1 MMKIKETKALSKEII
16 KKNKILFKFWLIL
29 ATSTFIITLI
39 VNIIDKFIVS
49 NNPDNFINSI
59 AYLYYLK
66 PVIKG
71 LITSLFVT
79 PFLIG
84 YIHSMIRII
93 NKKNVVFSDVYRFY
107 KTPHLYLKTMVI
119 NIIIITISNL
129 MTATVNY
136 LSKIILGVNV
146 TYIIFPLLLIII
158 TIILYSFLFI
168 ANYIYVSSPALS
180 IIEIFKKS
188 FVIMSRNILNY
199 YLFLLSFISWWVL
212 NLIIFEIVIIA
223 FRISQGTYIFF
234 IISGIFGNFMFGIG
248 FYFLPYYNLSLAIFA
263 NNLIMEIQ

>member
-1 MMKIKETKALSKEII
+1 
-16 KKNKILFKFWLIL
+16 
-29 ATSTFIITLI
+29 
-39 VNIIDKFIVS
+39 
-49 NNPDNFINSI
+49 
-59 AYLYYLK
+59 
-66 PVIKG
+66 
-71 LITSLFVT
+71 
-79 PFLIG
+79 
-84 YIHSMIRII
+84 
-93 NKKNVVFSDVYRFY
+93 
-107 KTPHLYLKTMVI
+107 
-119 NIIIITISNL
+119 

-223 FRISQGTYIFF
+223 FGISQGTYIFF